1 MIQNYFKIA
10 WRSLWKNKTFSIIN
24 ILGLA
29 LGMACSLL
37 IVLWVKDE
45 YSVDAFHAN
54 KNQLFRIYERQFFDG
69 KKQGV
74 IWTQGPLAAALK
86 KTIPEIE
93 LATAYSWTSSEAFTV
108 GDKTVK
114 QNANAAGPDFFKMF
128 SFKLLQGT
136 ADAALKDINSLAI
149 SRKTAEIF
157 FGSPENA
164 IGKIMRYA
172 NQNNL
177 IVTAVF
183 ENIPVNS
190 TLKFDCLRNWDA
202 YLAENPWAKAWD
214 NNDPLT
220 FFMVRPDANIATLE
234 AKLLHFTDIYLKPP
248 ANKKL
253 NTELALQPF
262 QEYYMHNN
270 FKDAH
275 VAGGRIE
282 YVRLFSL
289 VAIFILL
296 IACINFMN
304 LATARSSKR
313 AKEVGVRKVVG
324 AMRSSLMVQF
334 ISEALLLTFFS
345 IIISLL
351 LVALLLPFFNQLT
364 GKQMNLPFNEFSFW
378 GMLGV
383 LLIITGLMAGS
394 YPAFFLSS
402 LAPIRVLKGALKFES
417 SAVWLRKGLVVFQF
431 SLSIILIVGMLVI
444 YRQVNYVQNISL
456 GYQPAHLVYFP
467 LEGKFIN
474 NFNLLK
480 DNIATIQ
487 GVQNVSYMTDSPTDN
502 SSGADGITWST
513 DGTDTKVRFTA
524 IGVGYDF
531 AKTMDIKFVQGR
543 DFSKDFATDSAGFL
557 INETALKTIGY
568 KDPVGHYINWG
579 NDKGKIIGVM
589 KDFHYQSMH
598 SEIRPVIVYL
608 RAKGMDG
615 NVLVRINGN
624 KTKDVLAKLQTV
636 CKQLNP
642 GFPLVTVFADDEYA
656 KLYKGEQ
663 VISKLANYFAFIAI
677 FISCLGLLGL
687 AIFTAEQR
695 KKEIGIRKVLGATV
709 TGITALLSRDFV
721 SLVVVAIG
729 IATPIAWYIMHLWLQ
744 DFAYRVNISWWIF
757 LLAGILALFIAL
769 LTVSFQAIKAALMNP
784 IKSLKSE

>member
-1 MIQNYFKIA
+1 MIRNYFKIA
-10 WRSLWKNKTFSIIN
+10 WRSLWKNKAFSIIN
-24 ILGLA
+24 IFGLA

-45 YSVDAFHAN
+45 YSVDAFHGN

-69 KKQGV
+69 KQQGV
-74 IWTQGPLAAALK
+74 IWTQGPLAAELK

-93 LATAYSWTSSEAFTV
+93 LTTAYSWTSSQAFTV
-108 GDKTVK
+108 GDKTVR
-114 QNANAAGPDFFKMF
+114 QDANAASPDFFKMF

-136 ADAALKDINSLAI
+136 PDAALKDFNSLAI

-157 FGSPENA
+157 FGNPENA
-164 IGKIMRYA
+164 MGKTMRYA
-172 NQNNL
+172 NQNDL
-177 IVTAVF
+177 TVTAVF
-183 ENIPVNS
+183 ENISGNS
-190 TLKFDCLRNWDA
+190 TLKFNCLRNWDA

-214 NNDPLT
+214 NNDPFT
-220 FFMVRPDANIATLE
+220 FFMVRPDANIVTME
-234 AKLLHFTDIYLKPP
+234 AKLLHFADKYLKPS
-248 ANKKL
+248 ADKKL

-262 QEYYMHNN
+262 HEYYLHNN

-275 VAGGRIE
+275 VTGGRIE

-304 LATARSSKR
+304 LATAHSSKR
-313 AKEVGVRKVVG
+313 MKEIGVRKVVG
-324 AMRSSLMVQF
+324 AMRSSLIAQF

-345 IIISLL
+345 VIISLL

-364 GKQMNLPFNEFSFW
+364 GKQMSLPFNEFSFW
-378 GMLGV
+378 GILCV

-402 LAPIRVLKGALKFES
+402 LAPIRVLKGVLKFES
-417 SAVWLRKGLVVFQF
+417 SALWLRKGLVVFQF

-474 NFNLLK
+474 DFNLLK
-480 DNIATIQ
+480 DNIATIP
-487 GVQNVSYMTDSPTDN
+487 GVQNISCMTNSPTDN
-502 SSGADGITWST
+502 NSGADGITWST

-524 IGVGYDF
+524 IGVSYDF
-531 AKTMDIKFVQGR
+531 AKTMDMKFVQGR
-543 DFSKDFATDSAGFL
+543 DFSKEFATDSAGFL

-568 KDPVGHYINWG
+568 KDPIGQYLNWG
-579 NDKGKIIGVM
+579 NSKGKIIGVM
-589 KDFHYQSMH
+589 KDFHYRSMH
-598 SEIRPVIVYL
+598 TAIRPVIVYL
-608 RAKGMDG
+608 RPKGIDG
-615 NVLVRINGN
+615 NVLVRIDGN
-624 KTKDVLAKLQTV
+624 KTKEVLAKLQTV

-642 GFPLVTVFADDEYA
+642 GFPLAYIFADDEYA

-663 VISKLANYFAFIAI
+663 VISILANYFAFIAI

-709 TGITALLSRDFV
+709 AGITSLLSRDFV
-721 SLVVVAIG
+721 SLVVVAIL
-729 IATPIAWYIMHLWLQ
+729 IASPIAWYIMHLWLQ

-757 LLAGILALFIAL
+757 LLAGMLALLIAL

-784 IKSLKSE
+784 VKSLKAE